1 MRISNRGKVLL
12 VGACLLAG
20 AAGWAQQS
28 QKLVQKSTVSTDL
41 AITFAGERAQAL
53 PGQTSFWFRGGGAD
67 AAVTFKS
74 GLGIAAS
81 LTGDRASNYTPG
93 ANTNKITYLIGPRY
107 TWTAWRGNALA
118 WTDHR
123 LQIFGQGLFGLT
135 YGFNGIYPATPD
147 IQLQLQLQ
155 RQLVGHAGRRRS
167 QLLLQQEL
175 RPTRAGSR
183 LRADSAAQRRLQYPE
198 RPAPLRWLYLA
209 FRVRATPPPVKKRSA
224 RSVK

>member
-81 LTGDRASNYTPG
+81 LTGDRAANYTPG

-107 TWTAWRGNALA
+107 TWTAWRGNAGVA
-118 WTDHR
+118 DNR

-135 YGFNGIYPATPD
+135 YGFNGIYPATPISNSNSNSSANSLAMQAGGGLNYYFNRNFGLRVLEAD
-147 IQLQLQLQ
+147 YVRTALPNGGSNIQNDLRLS
-155 RQLVGHAGRRRS
+155 AGFTWHFAS
-167 QLLLQQEL
+167 
-175 RPTRAGSR
+175 
-183 LRADSAAQRRLQYPE
+183 
-198 RPAPLRWLYLA
+198 APLR
-209 FRVRATPPPVKKRSA
+209 RR
-224 RSVK
+224 